1 MKSRGISG
9 FGVIVL
15 IIILLLFGYAVY
27 QISRVHLTYGSI
39 KEKVEHAARTGYAMT
54 DLEIISQLVKEA
66 KEAHVALDLDSV
78 FVDRTTDDSLRI
90 YVAYDDS
97 SDVFG
102 IFTYRKHFAI
112 DFIAPIEIRF

>member
-1 MKSRGISG
+1 MKSKGISG
-9 FGVIVL
+9 FGVIVI
-15 IIILLLFGYAVY
+15 IIILLLFGYGVY

-39 KEKVEHAARTGYAMT
+39 KEKVEHAARIGYAMS
-54 DLEIISQLVKEA
+54 DYEITNQLVREA
-66 KEAHVALDLDSV
+66 EEAHVILNPDSI
-78 FVDRTTDDSLRI
+78 FIDRTINDSLRI

-102 IFTYRKHFAI
+102 IFTYSKHFTI

>member
-9 FGVIVL
+9 FGVIVI

-27 QISRVHLTYGSI
+27 QVGRVHLTHGSI
-39 KEKVEHAARTGYAMT
+39 KEKVEHAARTGYAMQ
-54 DLEIISQLVKEA
+54 DIEIINQLTKEA
-66 KEAHVALDLDSV
+66 EEANVQLNPDSI
-78 FVDRTTDDSLRI
+78 FIDRTINDSLRV

-102 IFTYRKHFAI
+102 IFTYRKHFVV
-112 DFIAPIEIRF
+112 DHIALIEIKF